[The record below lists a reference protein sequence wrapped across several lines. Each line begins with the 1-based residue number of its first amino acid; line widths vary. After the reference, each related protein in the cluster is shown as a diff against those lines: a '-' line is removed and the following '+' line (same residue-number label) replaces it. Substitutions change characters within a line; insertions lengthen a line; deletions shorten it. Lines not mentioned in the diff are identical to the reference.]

1 MILRP
6 RGTTAAEGFTLQ
18 GYAYVDGI
26 MYGEFFCTPPQ
37 PGQRFKPL
45 VGTGINNI
53 GSYWVMRDQRGYRTS
68 TLDGEQAEPDKQVR
82 GPECEAFELY

>member
-45 VGTGINNI
+45 VGTEINNV
-53 GSYWVMRDQRGYRTS
+53 GSY
-68 TLDGEQAEPDKQVR
+68 
-82 GPECEAFELY
+82 